1 MRSLLGSLINRSP
14 VPYTDMRRPWYASGS
29 WGRSDQRGHMNAMSA
44 SATLFSIIN
53 RTSTATAKQEW
64 HLHKPGA
71 PADVCDECEQEG
83 VLLVPKHPA
92 LVVLNRPNDFYTRQ
106 ELVESVQQHVDLTG
120 EGWVIISR
128 IGRMPAELWPARPDR
143 MVVVTDP
150 RDFILGYLYV
160 GPDGREMPLRR
171 QDVMSIRM
179 PNPMDPYRGM
189 GAVQTIMAQIEG
201 NQMSA
206 EWNTNFFRN
215 GARPGGIVKLR
226 RGMNDRE
233 FNQLV
238 ERFNLNHKGPANAN
252 RTAFLEEGDW
262 IDPKPMTVAD
272 MQFTETANLN
282 RDTVLLAFGGSKFD
296 VGVLEDVNKASAT
309 AAKNNFGER
318 MTVPRLDR
326 WAGMFDND
334 FLPQFPGTDGY
345 QLVYCSPVQSDRD
358 EDRAD
363 KLTSAQVFQILIN
376 SRVDPVQAAEVAGL
390 PPLDVGPEPAPVV
403 MAPRPAPLDPAEP
416 DADPAAEPVPA

>member
-1 MRSLLGSLINRSP
+1 M
-14 VPYTDMRRPWYASGS
+14 
-29 WGRSDQRGHMNAMSA
+29 
-44 SATLFSIIN
+44 
-53 RTSTATAKQEW
+53 
-64 HLHKPGA
+64 
-71 PADVCDECEQEG
+71 
-83 VLLVPKHPA
+83 
-92 LVVLNRPNDFYTRQ
+92 
-106 ELVESVQQHVDLTG
+106 
-120 EGWVIISR
+120 IS
-128 IGRMPAELWPARPDR
+128 ELWPARPDR

-160 GPDGREMPLRR
+160 GPDGREMPLER
-171 QDVMSIRM
+171 QNVMSIRM

-201 NQMSA
+201 SAMSA

-215 GARPGGIVKLR
+215 GARPGGIVKLSR
-226 RGMNDRE
+226 TMNDKA

-282 RDTVLLAFGGSKFD
+282 RDTILLAFGGSKFD
-296 VGVLEDVNKASAT
+296 VGVLEDVNKAAST
-309 AAKNNFGER
+309 AAANNFGER

-326 WAGMFDND
+326 WKGMLDND
-334 FLPQFPGTDGY
+334 FLPQFPGTEGY
-345 QLVYCSPVQSDRD
+345 EFVYCSPVQRDRD

-376 SRVDPVQAAEVAGL
+376 SRVDPAEAAEVAGL
-390 PPLDVGPEPAPVV
+390 PPLTVAAEPAPVV
-403 MAPRPAPLDPAEP
+403 VAPPPQREPGAPADPN
-416 DADPAAEPVPA
+416 ADPAAEPVPA